1 MVYHSAMKW
10 NEDLTD
16 TMGAIRCWTSDKG
29 VVRETEQ
36 EVCTEDVVVIV
47 LNNRP
52 MSTLV
57 ASPVQLRELGA
68 GFVVSEGLA
77 GEIQDVRVQGLTVQV
92 TAAERSGSLRG
103 IIESC
108 GGPTS
113 GTLISHV
120 RSSLVIDRELI
131 FTVISHIVSELWE
144 RTGGAHCSVLFSK
157 DELVAKSSDIGR
169 HNTVD
174 KVIGHALLNG
184 IDLSGCVLGCTGRQ
198 PSGMITK
205 AANAGIPVVISKAA
219 TTRQGAETAQRAGL
233 TLVGRVKQDSFCVY
247 SHPERIAGLV
257 PGNTPAS
264 GGSPSDPQG

>member
-1 MVYHSAMKW
+1 MVYHSPMIW
-10 NEDLTD
+10 NEDLTNTLD
-16 TMGAIRCWTSDKG
+16 AVRCWSYEGG
-29 VVRETEQ
+29 VVRETEK
-36 EVCTEDVVVIV
+36 EACTEEVVVIV

-52 MSTLV
+52 ISTLV

-77 GEIQDVRVQGLTVQV
+77 GEIQDVQVQGLTVQV
-92 TAAERSGSLRG
+92 TATERSGSLSS

-113 GTLISHV
+113 GTLMSHV
-120 RSSLVIDRELI
+120 KSSLVIEQELI
-131 FTVISHIVSELWE
+131 FTVISAIVSELWE
-144 RTGGAHCSVLFSK
+144 RTGGAHCSVLFSGG
-157 DELVAKSSDIGR
+157 ELVAKSSDIGR

-205 AANAGIPVVISKAA
+205 AANAGIPIVVSKAA

-233 TLVGRVKQDSFCVY
+233 TLVGRVKQDRFCVY

-257 PGNTPAS
+257 PGNSPYS
-264 GGSPSDPQG
+264 GGSLTDPQG